1 MLFISL
7 LNITFDDSP
16 NGFLVFDLRVNDQAG
31 LSVPWTH
38 QTPMAANG
46 ERFGV
51 WDTLRFILLN
61 LN

>member
-31 LSVPWTH
+31 LSVP
-38 QTPMAANG
+38 
-46 ERFGV
+46 
-51 WDTLRFILLN
+51 
-61 LN
+61 